1 MITPQEMDLVLS
13 VVKRMREMPFYAEE
27 INAVMKCIYTIRKE
41 DIDYER

>member
-1 MITPQEMDLVLS
+1 MITEQEIDLVVG
-13 VVKRMREMPFYAEE
+13 VVKRMKKMPFYDEE